1 LLTAEEKRGEE
12 QDGSGTG
19 GVVPLP
25 VIWLSK
31 RQGGWMEEEE
41 DPPPAVAA
49 VARTESF
56 GCEKKSSK
64 VREGAIYDYNTVN
77 QRLLPTNILNG
88 GFSRMRSLPG
98 TAGFDRGNSNRSQSK
113 CVFRPYLR

>member
-1 LLTAEEKRGEE
+1 
-12 QDGSGTG
+12 
-19 GVVPLP
+19 
-25 VIWLSK
+25 
-31 RQGGWMEEEE
+31 MEEE

-113 CVFRPYLR
+113 CVLELVQISDFL